1 MAAFGFGVGDI
12 IMLTNMIINTIE
24 DIHDAPA
31 ELQEIAERVESVEAT
46 LESIGE
52 VPYNTAGGSMRNMA
66 RLKERV
72 KEVLGKIHNIVIKY
86 RDSKGQVNPFKRVKY
101 GVWDKREVGELVV
114 KLGQRTDN
122 LTNFLIMQTWGLTN
136 QIRPLI
142 DQILKG
148 THQEQ
153 DHAKDKSPA
162 EDANAARRPSSPKGT
177 DVQPTVSDQIDQ
189 VQAVLE
195 NVLQTERPSDPT
207 LLPAQEDVS
216 VEREIEI
223 QLKQAGIGAQFTKAL
238 IEVINKQRKQLA
250 HPEDIDPIS
259 YTGGRNR
266 LEVPKGWIMVVSSY
280 NEVRSLIA
288 QAYLELVQVWTV
300 NNSGEWLF
308 NRVESAGVQIETKF
322 SRRSL
327 KSQRKL
333 LVKGGNAP
341 ASAALKAILGKESY
355 FRSEEKDDILARIA
369 HHRSRGID
377 NWHFRKYEYMLCLD
391 KSVYETL
398 TRLAKCCK
406 KRYGDMPSYANLSK
420 IILLKDIK
428 LKDAAANLSADDT
441 SKLVNSIKDSI
452 KSFLDK
458 EYHWKRP
465 PLSVA
470 DGPYRTK
477 QIVLLNTD
485 MKLSVAEIEAKLSEI
500 STRTECRIRI
510 TDEKF
515 DSQLLS
521 ITGRREAVPLA
532 SSLLKEALL

>member
-24 DIHDAPA
+24 DIHDAPT

-72 KEVLGKIHNIVIKY
+72 KEVLCKIHNIVIKY

-142 DQILKG
+142 DQVLKG

-216 VEREIEI
+216 VEREIGI

-238 IEVINKQRKQLA
+238 IEVISKQRKQLA

-280 NEVRSLIA
+280 NE
-288 QAYLELVQVWTV
+288 
-300 NNSGEWLF
+300 G
-308 NRVESAGVQIETKF
+308 
-322 SRRSL
+322 
-327 KSQRKL
+327 
-333 LVKGGNAP
+333 
-341 ASAALKAILGKESY
+341 ILN
-355 FRSEEKDDILARIA
+355 I
-369 HHRSRGID
+369 
-377 NWHFRKYEYMLCLD
+377 
-391 KSVYETL
+391 
-398 TRLAKCCK
+398 
-406 KRYGDMPSYANLSK
+406 
-420 IILLKDIK
+420 
-428 LKDAAANLSADDT
+428 
-441 SKLVNSIKDSI
+441 
-452 KSFLDK
+452 
-458 EYHWKRP
+458 
-465 PLSVA
+465 
-470 DGPYRTK
+470 
-477 QIVLLNTD
+477 
-485 MKLSVAEIEAKLSEI
+485 
-500 STRTECRIRI
+500 
-510 TDEKF
+510 
-515 DSQLLS
+515 
-521 ITGRREAVPLA
+521 
-532 SSLLKEALL
+532 